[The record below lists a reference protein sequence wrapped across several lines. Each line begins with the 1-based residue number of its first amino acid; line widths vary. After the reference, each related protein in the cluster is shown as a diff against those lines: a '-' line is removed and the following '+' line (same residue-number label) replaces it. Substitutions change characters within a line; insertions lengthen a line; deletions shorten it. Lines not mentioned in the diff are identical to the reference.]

1 MYRKSSSRLSKR
13 KVREMPGKDDVK
25 NDEMNGASGSDAGN
39 QSTEPKDDQ
48 NAGATNPADMNSSG
62 ADDDNDSSSDGNQ
75 PAGKTFSQDDVT
87 RMMTREKQQGRNAVF
102 NELGIDPNDTKT
114 IEMVKAIMA
123 AQKQDEE
130 PPVAPSADLIEAQHR
145 ADVAEAKAEAMML
158 GAQPKFVDDI
168 VTLATAK
175 LQDSDETDFKT
186 VVSQIKE
193 KYPVWFGEGGSGD
206 DSKNSVGS
214 RGTGSSI
221 GSNAGSKKDS
231 GAGELSLGQR
241 LAASKKSSK
250 PSKSFWSK

>member
-1 MYRKSSSRLSKR
+1 
-13 KVREMPGKDDVK
+13 MPGKDDVK
-25 NDEMNGASGSDAGN
+25 NDEMNGASGSGAAN
-39 QSTEPKDDQ
+39 PPAEPKDDQ
-48 NAGATNPADMNSSG
+48 NAGAANPAVPDGPGSE
-62 ADDDNDSSSDGNQ
+62 DDNNSPSDDNQ

-193 KYPVWFGEGGSGD
+193 KYPVWFGEGGSDD

-221 GSNAGSKKDS
+221 GSNAGAKKDT

>member
-1 MYRKSSSRLSKR
+1 MS
-13 KVREMPGKDDVK
+13 GKDDVK
-25 NDEMNGASGSDAGN
+25 NDEMNGASDSGASN
-39 QSTEPKDDQ
+39 TPTEPNDDQ
-48 NAGATNPADMNSSG
+48 NAGATNPSDVNSSG
-62 ADDDNDSSSDGNQ
+62 SEDDNNNGSSESNQ

-130 PPVAPSADLIEAQHR
+130 PPVAPSADLIEAQRR

-206 DSKNSVGS
+206 DTKNSVGS

-221 GSNAGSKKDS
+221 GSNAGAKKDS

>member
-13 KVREMPGKDDVK
+13 KVREMPGKDDDK
-25 NDEMNGASGSDAGN
+25 NNEMNGASGSGAGN
-39 QSTEPKDDQ
+39 PPAESNDDQ
-48 NAGATNPADMNSSG
+48 NAGAANPAETNSSG
-62 ADDDNDSSSDGNQ
+62 ADDDNNGSSDDNQ
-75 PAGKTFSQDDVT
+75 HAGKTFSQDDVT

-193 KYPVWFGEGGSGD
+193 KYPVWFGEGGSD
-206 DSKNSVGS
+206 DDPKNSVGS

-221 GSNAGSKKDS
+221 GSNAGAKKDS

>member
-1 MYRKSSSRLSKR
+1 
-13 KVREMPGKDDVK
+13 MPGKDDVK
-25 NDEMNGASGSDAGN
+25 NDGMNGASGSDADN
-39 QSTEPKDDQ
+39 QPAEPKDDQ
-48 NAGATNPADMNSSG
+48 NAGAASPADPGGSG
-62 ADDDNDSSSDGNQ
+62 SDDDDSSPSEDNQ

-158 GAQPKFVDDI
+158 GAQSKFVDDI

-193 KYPVWFGEGGSGD
+193 KYPVWFGEGGSDD

-221 GSNAGSKKDS
+221 GSNAGAKKDA
-231 GAGELSLGQR
+231 GTGELSLGQR